1 MTVLYLIPAFGVLWG
16 AMFLGE
22 AFTTTMA
29 IGCAIILLGTAL
41 TTGLLDR
48 RVVATPTDEPAT
60 ETV

>member
-1 MTVLYLIPAFGVLWG
+1 VLYLIPAFGVLWG
-16 AMFLGE
+16 ALFLGE

-41 TTGLLDR
+41 TTGLLGR
-48 RVVATPTDEPAT
+48 RAVAISADEPVT